1 MRIPR
6 QGFKASAIGAAIAIL
21 LTACAAGSGSGAGD
35 DDGDLALSIAS
46 PADGAEVS
54 VPFDVQL
61 DASVALGTPD
71 TGNHHVHFYFD
82 TDISSAEYE
91 MVFDDAAQVARELA
105 PGEHTIIASLRNADH
120 SDAGPSQEITVVVG
134 DSETDDAEPEP
145 SSAPTEAD
153 FYDY

>member
-1 MRIPR
+1 MTIPR
-6 QGFKASAIGAAIAIL
+6 QTFKASGIAVAVAIL
-21 LTACAAGSGSGAGD
+21 LTACAAGSGAGAG
-35 DDGDLALSIAS
+35 DGDLALSIAS

-61 DASVALGTPD
+61 DSSVPLGTPD

-82 TDISSAEYE
+82 TDISSADYQLVYGETGE
-91 MVFDDAAQVARELA
+91 VTRELE

-120 SDAGPSQEITVVVG
+120 SDAGPSEEITVVVG
-134 DSETDDAEPEP
+134 DGETETDDAEPEP
-145 SSAPTEAD
+145 SSAPSEPD